1 MVLIFHFTK
10 CYIIKGKVLDGTCV
24 YGKYDGTIAS
34 EKFNE
39 TSQICTISGIHE
51 KYNGGLEIRCCGS
64 KYHKLE

>member
-1 MVLIFHFTK
+1 MDLIFPFSI
-10 CYIIKGKVLDGTCV
+10 CYIIKGNVQDGKCV
-24 YGKYDGTIAS
+24 YRKYDDTIPS
-34 EKFNE
+34 EEFNE